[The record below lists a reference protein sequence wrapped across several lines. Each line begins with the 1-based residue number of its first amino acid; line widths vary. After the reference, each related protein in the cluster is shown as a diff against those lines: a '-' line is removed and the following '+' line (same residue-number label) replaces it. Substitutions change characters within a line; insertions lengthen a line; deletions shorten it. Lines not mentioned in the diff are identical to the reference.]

1 MMKAKILI
9 VDDFPENIRALSEL
23 IAADDVEIHS
33 ALNAEQALDLI
44 TRHDFSLGLFDVQM
58 PGITGFELARLI
70 RGVSHYNS
78 LPIIFVTAHSET
90 SELILEGYETG
101 AVDLLFK
108 PLQPQVVR
116 SKVRVFVE
124 LDRQRR
130 LLKEKLDEVE
140 RLKLA
145 ADSANIAKGHFLANM
160 SHEIRT
166 PLAAVMGFSEMIAK
180 GQLSESEKPEYVSA
194 IKRNGNLL
202 LRLID
207 DILDFS
213 KIESGSLDIE
223 KIEFDFAELIKDVDS
238 SMSLK
243 AQQKGLVLSFDVD
256 QSAKNWFLGD
266 PTRIKQ
272 VLLNVIGNAIK
283 FTPKGAVSV
292 SIKSESQAG
301 MKPAKRLT
309 ILVKDEGIGLTEA
322 QASRLFK
329 PFAQADTS
337 TTRRFGGS
345 GLGLTI
351 SRRITNQMGGNVELV
366 ESVQGKGSTFQIS
379 ISLEMTKSKVVAN
392 PVESKTQRTG
402 EIADLS
408 SFKILVVDDLPDNL
422 ALINL
427 FLRAT
432 RVQLRFAENGEEAVR
447 QTDQEEFDLILMD
460 VQMPGLDGH
469 GATKAMREKG
479 YRKPIIA
486 LTAHAMNSE
495 HEKCIK
501 AGCTDV
507 LSKPVTREALIRT
520 IRKFLQPEV
529 QATLS

>member
-23 IAADDVEIHS
+23 IAADDVEIYTAS
-33 ALNAEQALDLI
+33 NAEQALELV
-44 TRHDFSLGLFDVQM
+44 TQHNFSLGLFDVQM
-58 PGITGFELARLI
+58 PEITGFELARLI
-70 RGVSHYNS
+70 RGVSQYNS

-108 PLQPQVVR
+108 PLHPHVVR

-130 LLKEKLDEVE
+130 LLKEKLEEVE
-140 RLKLA
+140 RLKLV
-145 ADSANIAKGHFLANM
+145 ADSANMAKGHFLANM

-213 KIESGSLDIE
+213 KIESGSLDME
-223 KIEFDFAELIKDVDS
+223 KIDFDFADLVKDVDA

-243 AQQKGLVLSFDVD
+243 AQQKGLNLHFDVD
-256 QSAKNWFLGD
+256 TAQTNWFIGD

-283 FTPKGAVSV
+283 FTPKGNVSV
-292 SIKSESQAG
+292 TIKGEPLAG
-301 MKPAKRLT
+301 MKPSQRIT
-309 ILVKDEGIGLTEA
+309 VLVKDDGIGLTPI

-329 PFAQADTS
+329 PFAQADAS

-351 SRRITNQMGGNVELV
+351 SKRIANQMGGNVELV
-366 ESVQGKGSTFQIS
+366 DSEQGEGSTFEIS
-379 ISLEMTKSKVVAN
+379 FVLEMAKAKMVTTPVVN
-392 PVESKTQRTG
+392 KTQKFS
-402 EIADLS
+402 EIPDLS

-432 RVQLRFAENGEEAVR
+432 KVQMRFAENGEEAVA
-447 QTDQEEFDLILMD
+447 QVAGEEFDLILMD

-469 GATKAMREKG
+469 GSTIAIRENG

-486 LTAHAMNSE
+486 LTAHAMNTE
-495 HEKCIK
+495 HEKCIQS
-501 AGCTDV
+501 GCSDV
-507 LSKPVTREALIRT
+507 LAKPVTRETLVRT
-520 IRKFLQPEV
+520 IKKFLQPEIQPTV
-529 QATLS
+529 